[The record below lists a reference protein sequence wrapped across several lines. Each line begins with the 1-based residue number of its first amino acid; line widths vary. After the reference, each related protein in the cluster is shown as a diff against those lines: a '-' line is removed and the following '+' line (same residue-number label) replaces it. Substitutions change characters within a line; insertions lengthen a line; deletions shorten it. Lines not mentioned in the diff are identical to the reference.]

1 MKLIRNFFLYCY
13 LNLFL
18 LSVILIFAFY
28 DRSQVLVS
36 IGKYRCG
43 GACLPVRQNQ
53 GSAKF
58 KKNSPVRSAQNFTW
72 FGPVRP
78 GTDHDFNNIL
88 LILNFKKM
96 WLDTIALIIFL
107 EYKIER
113 AYLHRIHQIQN
124 VKFRLAAVE

>member
-36 IGKYRCG
+36 IGKHRCG

-58 KKNSPVRSAQNFTW
+58 KKIVRSVVHKILLGSVRS
-72 FGPVRP
+72 GPVQ
-78 GTDHDFNNIL
+78 IM
-88 LILNFKKM
+88 IS
-96 WLDTIALIIFL
+96 IIF
-107 EYKIER
+107 Y
-113 AYLHRIHQIQN
+113 
-124 VKFRLAAVE
+124 